1 MTPIN
6 PSDLNLTMHR
16 AEKSV
21 WARRGWDGR
30 PESLTPA
37 RVLIGVGAAALAVQG
52 LRQRTWSGGIVAGL
66 GTSLAWW
73 ALTGEGD
80 LSGVR
85 RMAARVADRFA
96 KADPV
101 DDALEDSFPA
111 SDAPARTPVTG
122 TGARGRSART
132 D

>member
-1 MTPIN
+1 MTIN

-16 AEKSV
+16 SEKSV
-21 WARRGWDGR
+21 WTQPGWDGR
-30 PESLTPA
+30 RESLTPA
-37 RVLIGVGAAALAVQG
+37 RVIIGIGAAALAVQG
-52 LRQRTWSGGIVAGL
+52 LRQRTWSGRIVAGL

-85 RMAARVADRFA
+85 RMASRVTDRFA
-96 KADPV
+96 KADPI
-101 DDALEDSFPA
+101 DDASADSFPA

-122 TGARGRSART
+122 TGARGRSSRT